1 MQLDQ
6 LGRREFMVLL
16 GGAAAWPQTLL
27 AQTPRQ
33 RPLVSLLLYAG
44 SENYRAFPIFAAL
57 LEGMRQHG
65 QIEGRTFDLCAPI
78 RRQPTRTQSMR
89 QQVSIQRT

>member
-6 LGRREFMVLL
+6 LGRREFMALL

-44 SENYRAFPIFAAL
+44 SENLSRVS
-57 LEGMRQHG
+57 
-65 QIEGRTFDLCAPI
+65 DLRSTPGGHAT
-78 RRQPTRTQSMR
+78 TRSN
-89 QQVSIQRT
+89 